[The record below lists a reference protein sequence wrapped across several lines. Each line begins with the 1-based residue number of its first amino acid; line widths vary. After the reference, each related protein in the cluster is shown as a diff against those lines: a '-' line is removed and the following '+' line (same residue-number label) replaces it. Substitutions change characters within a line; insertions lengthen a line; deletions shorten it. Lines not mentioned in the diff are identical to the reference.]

1 MALAQ
6 ETDILLLDE
15 PTTFLDVTHQVEVLD
30 LLTDLNR
37 DRGTTIVM
45 VLHDMN
51 LAARYADHLFAL
63 RDGRLVASGPPA
75 RGHDRRRSSATCS
88 TSTRSWSPTPSPARR
103 SSSPAADTTSLRRR
117 GPLPRP
123 HRDRSL
129 RCPRPLA
136 PSASSARG

>member
-15 PTTFLDVTHQVEVLD
+15 PTTFLDVAHQVEVLD

-45 VLHDMN
+45 VLHDLN

-63 RDGRLVASGPPA
+63 RDGRLVAERAAA
-75 RGHDRRRSSATCS
+75 RGHHRASSSATSS

-103 SSSPAADTTSLRRR
+103 SSSPAAGITSQPDA
-117 GPLPRP
+117 GPLTRP

-129 RCPRPLA
+129 TMPATASTL
-136 PSASSARG
+136 ASSARG